1 MFSAT
6 LKPMYT
12 WLSDYAAKLLASGL
26 IKREKLMGGFTSPL
40 NCQLVRYRFD
50 AAKMGYNGR
59 IKREKKVLLLC
70 TLLMVRSRTV
80 LIIRSLLEVYAV
92 RSINSLVFILLDV
105 TF

>member
-1 MFSAT
+1 MR
-6 LKPMYT
+6 T

>member
-1 MFSAT
+1 MR
-6 LKPMYT
+6 T

-50 AAKMGYNGR
+50 AAKDIMAGLKER
-59 IKREKKVLLLC
+59 KKVLLLC

>member
-1 MFSAT
+1 
-6 LKPMYT
+6 
-12 WLSDYAAKLLASGL
+12 
-26 IKREKLMGGFTSPL
+26 MGGFTSPL
-40 NCQLVRYRFD
+40 LIVSSSAIVLTLQRWDIMAGLKER
-50 AAKMGYNGR
+50 
-59 IKREKKVLLLC
+59 KKVLLLC

>member
-1 MFSAT
+1 MR
-6 LKPMYT
+6 T

-59 IKREKKVLLLC
+59 IKREKKSPA
-70 TLLMVRSRTV
+70 LMYPLNGTEQDC
-80 LIIRSLLEVYAV
+80 IIKCLKI
-92 RSINSLVFILLDV
+92 SISWFIWV
-105 TF
+105 WFCRG

>member
-1 MFSAT
+1 MR
-6 LKPMYT
+6 T
-12 WLSDYAAKLLASGL
+12 WFSDYAAKLLASGL

>member
-1 MFSAT
+1 
-6 LKPMYT
+6 
-12 WLSDYAAKLLASGL
+12 
-26 IKREKLMGGFTSPL
+26 MGGFTSPL

-59 IKREKKVLLLC
+59 IKERKKVLLLC

>member
-1 MFSAT
+1 MEILNPL
-6 LKPMYT
+6 LKKN
-12 WLSDYAAKLLASGL
+12 AGL
-26 IKREKLMGGFTSPL
+26 KER
-40 NCQLVRYRFD
+40 
-50 AAKMGYNGR
+50 
-59 IKREKKVLLLC
+59 KKVLLLC

>member
-1 MFSAT
+1 
-6 LKPMYT
+6 
-12 WLSDYAAKLLASGL
+12 
-26 IKREKLMGGFTSPL
+26 MGGFTSPL

-59 IKREKKVLLLC
+59 IKREKKSPAFC

>member
-1 MFSAT
+1 MR
-6 LKPMYT
+6 T

-92 RSINSLVFILLDV
+92 RSINSFVFILLDV

>member
-26 IKREKLMGGFTSPL
+26 IKREKLMGGFTSLL

-50 AAKMGYNGR
+50 AVKMGYNGR

>member
-1 MFSAT
+1 MS
-6 LKPMYT
+6 
-12 WLSDYAAKLLASGL
+12 
-26 IKREKLMGGFTSPL
+26 GFTSPL

-70 TLLMVRSRTV
+70 TLLMVRSRIV

>member
-1 MFSAT
+1 MR
-6 LKPMYT
+6 T

-26 IKREKLMGGFTSPL
+26 IKREKLMGGFTYTL

>member
-1 MFSAT
+1 MR
-6 LKPMYT
+6 T

-26 IKREKLMGGFTSPL
+26 IKREKLMGSFTSPL

>member
-1 MFSAT
+1 MR
-6 LKPMYT
+6 T

-26 IKREKLMGGFTSPL
+26 IKREKLMVVLLPL
-40 NCQLVRYRFD
+40 LIVSSSAIVLTLQRWDIMAGLKER
-50 AAKMGYNGR
+50 
-59 IKREKKVLLLC
+59 KKVLLLC

>member
-1 MFSAT
+1 
-6 LKPMYT
+6 
-12 WLSDYAAKLLASGL
+12 
-26 IKREKLMGGFTSPL
+26 MGGFTSPL

-59 IKREKKVLLLC
+59 IKREKKILLLC

>member
-1 MFSAT
+1 
-6 LKPMYT
+6 
-12 WLSDYAAKLLASGL
+12 
-26 IKREKLMGGFTSPL
+26 MGGFTSPL

>member
-1 MFSAT
+1 
-6 LKPMYT
+6 MYT

-26 IKREKLMGGFTSPL
+26 IKEKLMGGFTSPL

-59 IKREKKVLLLC
+59 IKRKSPA
-70 TLLMVRSRTV
+70 LMYPLNGVKQDC
-80 LIIRSLLEVYAV
+80 INYQSLLEIYAV

>member
-1 MFSAT
+1 MR
-6 LKPMYT
+6 T

-59 IKREKKVLLLC
+59 IKREKKSPA
-70 TLLMVRSRTV
+70 LMYPLNGTEQTV